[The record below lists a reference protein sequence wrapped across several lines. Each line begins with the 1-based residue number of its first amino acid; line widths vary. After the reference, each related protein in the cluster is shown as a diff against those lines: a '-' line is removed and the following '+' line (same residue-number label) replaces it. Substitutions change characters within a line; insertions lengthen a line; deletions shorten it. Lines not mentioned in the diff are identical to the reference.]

1 MAVNV
6 ACLSAH
12 LIQLQELKKLKD
24 NRSRNRDMRDLEERM
39 LLDQITNMEP
49 VSSPRQGRRKVPLSK
64 HREVRDLQ
72 TEVEY
77 IIQKR

>member
-1 MAVNV
+1 
-6 ACLSAH
+6 
-12 LIQLQELKKLKD
+12 
-24 NRSRNRDMRDLEERM
+24 MRDLEERM